1 MTTGQDTSMTNLSH
15 ANAITTARGE
25 VLTAIT
31 TGSVEVDKKLGG
43 GIPVGSLTL
52 IEGQSGAGK
61 SVLTQQLTKG
71 ALESGCMVAYYTTE
85 NTVKSLL
92 SQTASLGMEL
102 TDYFL
107 MDRLRIVPIPLVT
120 GDSKPNLLAQILV
133 DEIKRLP
140 EGFSCVMVD
149 SITNL
154 VVNGS
159 ELQVL
164 DFFSQCKQLCDGGRT
179 TFLVAHAHAF
189 NEQLLTRV
197 RSMCDAHLSLR
208 TEAIGETLM
217 KIMEVAKVRGAE
229 KTTGNI
235 VTFEVEPGLGMNIIP
250 VSKAKA

>member
-149 SITNL
+149 SIT
-154 VVNGS
+154 S
-159 ELQVL
+159 
-164 DFFSQCKQLCDGGRT
+164 GRD
-179 TFLVAHAHAF
+179 
-189 NEQLLTRV
+189 R
-197 RSMCDAHLSLR
+197 
-208 TEAIGETLM
+208 
-217 KIMEVAKVRGAE
+217 
-229 KTTGNI
+229 
-235 VTFEVEPGLGMNIIP
+235 
-250 VSKAKA
+250 